1 MREVIVWRI
10 EDAGGW
16 GFYQYLV
23 GDLFTAYCNLDVHV
37 PPRLESG
44 DLRDFHDSDPW
55 QEQFRNYY
63 FGFNDV
69 PQMLKWM
76 LTVER
81 KYVDQ
86 MISAGFYHICQYRVR
101 EQYIF
106 RGEYQLVFKKAEATR
121 IDVQPYSNI
130 LDLERKYRE

>member
-1 MREVIVWRI
+1 MREMIVWRI
-10 EDAGGW
+10 EDTGGQ
-16 GFYQYLV
+16 GFYQNLS
-23 GDLFTAYCNLDVHV
+23 GDIFYAYSDIYVHV
-37 PPRLESG
+37 PPSFEFG
-44 DLRDFHDSDPW
+44 DLHDFYDSDPYN
-55 QEQFRNYY
+55 EQFRNYY
-63 FGFNDV
+63 FGFADI

-81 KYVDQ
+81 KYVDE
-86 MISAGFYHICQYRVR
+86 MISAGCYNICQYRVR

-106 RGEYQLVFKKAEATR
+106 RGKYQLVFKKAEATR

>member
-1 MREVIVWRI
+1 MREMIVWRI
-10 EDAGGW
+10 EDRSGE
-16 GFYQYLV
+16 GFYQYLF
-23 GDLFTAYCNLDVHV
+23 GEIFSAYSNPDVHV
-37 PPRLESG
+37 PPRFEFG
-44 DLRDFHDSDPW
+44 DLRDFYDSDPW
-55 QEQFRNYY
+55 QDQFRNYY
-63 FGFNDV
+63 FGFADI

-81 KYVDQ
+81 KFVDA
-86 MISAGFYHICQYRVR
+86 MVSGGHYNICQYRVR

-106 RGEYQLVFKKAEATR
+106 RGKYQLVFKKAEATR